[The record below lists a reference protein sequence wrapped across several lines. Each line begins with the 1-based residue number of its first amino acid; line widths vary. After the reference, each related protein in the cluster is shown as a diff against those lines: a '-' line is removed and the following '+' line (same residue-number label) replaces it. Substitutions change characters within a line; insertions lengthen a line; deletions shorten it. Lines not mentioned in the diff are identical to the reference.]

1 MGSDNIKKF
10 ELKLGRTGVI
20 IVIAGM
26 AVLLCSSF
34 ILGVGFGRNIET
46 YPENVSSVPQR
57 FLALFWRPAKV
68 ASQQEIAAKDVS
80 PDKGNMDLAFH
91 NALIN
96 QKTPS
101 MQQAP
106 AVAKKPDEQ
115 AVVVDQTAVQQ
126 APPEVE
132 PVKEEAYERK
142 VTVSE
147 KSPAAKKSAIKEVP
161 AASSSSSSSGSS
173 FLIHVASMKDKDKA
187 KQIAKTVASLGYPTK
202 VSKAEIKGK
211 GIFYRVITKGFETK
225 AKAQTAASMISGKVN
240 TKCIILPAGADMDK
254 NK

>member
-34 ILGVGFGRNIET
+34 ILGVGFGRNIDT
-46 YPENVSSVPQR
+46 YPENVSSLPQR

-68 ASQQEIAAKDVS
+68 ASQQEIAAKDVP

-106 AVAKKPDEQ
+106 AVANKPDSE
-115 AVVVDQTAVQQ
+115 AIAVDQTAIQQ
-126 APPEVE
+126 VPTEVE
-132 PVKEEAYERK
+132 PAKEEAYERK

-147 KSPAAKKSAIKEVP
+147 KSSAAKKPVIKEVP
-161 AASSSSSSSGSS
+161 AASSSAGSS
-173 FLIHVASMKDKDKA
+173 FLVHVASMKDKGKA
-187 KQIAKTVASLGYPTK
+187 NQIAKTVASLGYPTK
-202 VSKAEIKGK
+202 VSKADIKGK
-211 GIFYRVITKGFETK
+211 GIFYRVTTRGFETK
-225 AKAQTAASMISGKVN
+225 AKAQTAADKISGKVN
-240 TKCIILPAGADMDK
+240 TKCIILPVGADMDK
-254 NK
+254 HQ